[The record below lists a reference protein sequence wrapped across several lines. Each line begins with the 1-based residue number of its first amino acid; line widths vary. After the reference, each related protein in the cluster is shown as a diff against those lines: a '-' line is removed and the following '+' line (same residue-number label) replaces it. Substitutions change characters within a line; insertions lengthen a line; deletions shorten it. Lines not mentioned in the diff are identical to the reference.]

1 MMKYG
6 KSISV
11 EELFEP
17 VLCALRC
24 RWRLKQAL
32 LLLSLQTGQVAYW
45 QNGEHSWQEQLDEE
59 CLTNKQRLADTLRE
73 MLLKREV
80 EEGAMVLLLP
90 AAAMMHSEQMVL
102 PSMRRRELQAVL
114 KWEIQQSV
122 PWPEED
128 YTYSFEATEFS
139 EAGEQQYQVTFT
151 ALQDTSRAELEHL
164 CSSLLLKLQGICD
177 SDVNADVLGNHKER
191 PEVKEAIEKGSGK
204 SIRTSNTLS
213 HASYYYAIR
222 LSNGNILRLAK
233 ESQSFFSFL
242 IRVSPFIGGIAIL
255 LFVVS
260 IFLSRL
266 FAKSIVKPIEMLAK
280 NMDREELA
288 TGYKEL
294 TPFLNTIQKQHRDI
308 VKNSNMRQEFTAN
321 VSHELKTPLTSISG
335 YSELIAGGM
344 AKGEDVVR
352 FAGEIQ
358 KNSSRLLTLINDIL
372 QLSELDTR
380 NFNDDFAWVNF
391 ADTVRNC
398 GDLLALTAEKRKVML
413 HLETVPEVVM
423 IHGVAK
429 MLEELAYN
437 LIDNGIRYNKEDGQ
451 VVVCLRET
459 ESTVIFCV
467 KDTGIGISKEN
478 QERIFERF
486 YRVDKGRSRET
497 GGTGLGLAIVKHI
510 VAVHHA
516 DIEVTSEEDKGTE
529 ITVTFHKEN
538 E

>member
-1 MMKYG
+1 MK
-6 KSISV
+6 KRMQLNFMAIAMISMI
-11 EELFEP
+11 
-17 VLCALRC
+17 A
-24 RWRLKQAL
+24 
-32 LLLSLQTGQVAYW
+32 
-45 QNGEHSWQEQLDEE
+45 
-59 CLTNKQRLADTLRE
+59 
-73 MLLKREV
+73 
-80 EEGAMVLLLP
+80 VLLLTTVVFYNLFQNEVIENLHTC
-90 AAAMMHSEQMVL
+90 ADMLGEDLANYKDTDRIISQKKVDNIRVTLIDKDGVVL
-102 PSMRRRELQAVL
+102 A
-114 KWEIQQSV
+114 
-122 PWPEED
+122 
-128 YTYSFEATEFS
+128 
-139 EAGEQQYQVTFT
+139 
-151 ALQDTSRAELEHL
+151 
-164 CSSLLLKLQGICD
+164 D

-380 NFNDDFAWVNF
+380 NFNDDFTWVDF

-398 GDLLALTAEKRKVML
+398 VDLLALAAKKRNVTL

-459 ESTVIFCV
+459 KSTVIFCV

-516 DIEVTSEEDKGTE
+516 EIEVTSEEDKGTE

>member
-1 MMKYG
+1 MK
-6 KSISV
+6 KRMQLNFMAIAMISMI
-11 EELFEP
+11 
-17 VLCALRC
+17 A
-24 RWRLKQAL
+24 
-32 LLLSLQTGQVAYW
+32 
-45 QNGEHSWQEQLDEE
+45 
-59 CLTNKQRLADTLRE
+59 
-73 MLLKREV
+73 
-80 EEGAMVLLLP
+80 VLLLTTVVFYNLFQNEVIENLHTC
-90 AAAMMHSEQMVL
+90 ADMLGEDLVNYKDTNRIISQKKVDNIRVTLIDKDGVVL
-102 PSMRRRELQAVL
+102 A
-114 KWEIQQSV
+114 
-122 PWPEED
+122 
-128 YTYSFEATEFS
+128 
-139 EAGEQQYQVTFT
+139 
-151 ALQDTSRAELEHL
+151 
-164 CSSLLLKLQGICD
+164 D

-266 FAKSIVKPIEMLAK
+266 FA
-280 NMDREELA
+280 
-288 TGYKEL
+288 
-294 TPFLNTIQKQHRDI
+294 
-308 VKNSNMRQEFTAN
+308 MRQEFTAN

-344 AKGEDVVR
+344 AKGEDAVR

-398 GDLLALTAEKRKVML
+398 GDLLALAAKKRNVTL

-423 IHGVAK
+423 IHGVTK
-429 MLEELAYN
+429 MLEELVYN
-437 LIDNGIRYNKEDGQ
+437 LIDNGIRYNKEGGQ
-451 VVVCLRET
+451 VVVCLAET
-459 ESTVIFCV
+459 ENTVIFCV

>member
-1 MMKYG
+1 MK
-6 KSISV
+6 KRMQLNFMAIAMISMI
-11 EELFEP
+11 
-17 VLCALRC
+17 A
-24 RWRLKQAL
+24 
-32 LLLSLQTGQVAYW
+32 
-45 QNGEHSWQEQLDEE
+45 
-59 CLTNKQRLADTLRE
+59 
-73 MLLKREV
+73 
-80 EEGAMVLLLP
+80 VLLLTTVVFYNLFQNEVIENLHTC
-90 AAAMMHSEQMVL
+90 ADMLGEDLVNYKDTNRIISQKKVDNIRVTLIDKDGVVL
-102 PSMRRRELQAVL
+102 A
-114 KWEIQQSV
+114 
-122 PWPEED
+122 D
-128 YTYSFEATEFS
+128 
-139 EAGEQQYQVTFT
+139 
-151 ALQDTSRAELEHL
+151 
-164 CSSLLLKLQGICD
+164 
-177 SDVNADVLGNHKER
+177 ADVLGNHKER

-233 ESQSFFSFL
+233 ESQSFISFL

-344 AKGEDVVR
+344 AKGEDAVR

-380 NFNDDFAWVNF
+380 NFNDDFAWVDF

-398 GDLLALTAEKRKVML
+398 GDLLALAAKKRNVTL

-423 IHGVAK
+423 IHGVTK
-429 MLEELAYN
+429 MLEELVYN
-437 LIDNGIRYNKEDGQ
+437 LIDNGIRYNKEGGQ
-451 VVVCLRET
+451 VVVCLAET
-459 ESTVIFCV
+459 ENTVIFCV

>member
-1 MMKYG
+1 MK
-6 KSISV
+6 KRMQLNFMAIAMISMI
-11 EELFEP
+11 
-17 VLCALRC
+17 A
-24 RWRLKQAL
+24 
-32 LLLSLQTGQVAYW
+32 
-45 QNGEHSWQEQLDEE
+45 
-59 CLTNKQRLADTLRE
+59 
-73 MLLKREV
+73 
-80 EEGAMVLLLP
+80 VLLLTTVVFYNLFQNEVIENLHTC
-90 AAAMMHSEQMVL
+90 ADMLGEDLVNYKDTNRIISQKKVDNIRVTLIDKDGVVL
-102 PSMRRRELQAVL
+102 A
-114 KWEIQQSV
+114 
-122 PWPEED
+122 
-128 YTYSFEATEFS
+128 
-139 EAGEQQYQVTFT
+139 
-151 ALQDTSRAELEHL
+151 
-164 CSSLLLKLQGICD
+164 D

-233 ESQSFFSFL
+233 ESQSFISFL

-255 LFVVS
+255 LFAVS

-308 VKNSNMRQEFTAN
+308 VKSSNMRQEFTAN

-344 AKGEDVVR
+344 AKGEDAVR

-398 GDLLALTAEKRKVML
+398 GDLLALAAKKRNVTL

-423 IHGVAK
+423 IHGVTK
-429 MLEELAYN
+429 MLEELVYN
-437 LIDNGIRYNKEDGQ
+437 LIDNGIRYNKEGGQ
-451 VVVCLRET
+451 VVVCLVET
-459 ESTVIFCV
+459 ENTIIFCV

-486 YRVDKGRSRET
+486 YRVDKSHSREI
-497 GGTGLGLAIVKHI
+497 GGTGLGLAIARS
-510 VAVHHA
+510 AVVMHRGA
-516 DIEVTSEEDKGTE
+516 IKVFSQPSEGTTF
-529 ITVTFHKEN
+529 TVRIPLN
-538 E
+538 YVS

>member
-1 MMKYG
+1 MK
-6 KSISV
+6 KRMQLNFMAIAMISMI
-11 EELFEP
+11 
-17 VLCALRC
+17 A
-24 RWRLKQAL
+24 
-32 LLLSLQTGQVAYW
+32 
-45 QNGEHSWQEQLDEE
+45 
-59 CLTNKQRLADTLRE
+59 
-73 MLLKREV
+73 
-80 EEGAMVLLLP
+80 VLLLTTVVFYNLFQNEVIENLHTC
-90 AAAMMHSEQMVL
+90 ADMLGEDLANYKDTDRIISQKKVDNIRVTLIDKDGVVL
-102 PSMRRRELQAVL
+102 A
-114 KWEIQQSV
+114 
-122 PWPEED
+122 
-128 YTYSFEATEFS
+128 
-139 EAGEQQYQVTFT
+139 
-151 ALQDTSRAELEHL
+151 
-164 CSSLLLKLQGICD
+164 D
-177 SDVNADVLGNHKER
+177 SDVNADVLENHKER

-380 NFNDDFAWVNF
+380 NFNDDFTWVDF

-398 GDLLALTAEKRKVML
+398 VDLLALAAKKRNVTL

-459 ESTVIFCV
+459 KSTVIFCV

-516 DIEVTSEEDKGTE
+516 EIEVTSEEDKGTE

>member
-1 MMKYG
+1 MK
-6 KSISV
+6 KRMQLNFMAIAMISMI
-11 EELFEP
+11 
-17 VLCALRC
+17 A
-24 RWRLKQAL
+24 
-32 LLLSLQTGQVAYW
+32 
-45 QNGEHSWQEQLDEE
+45 
-59 CLTNKQRLADTLRE
+59 
-73 MLLKREV
+73 
-80 EEGAMVLLLP
+80 VLLLTTVVFYNLFQNEVIENLHTC
-90 AAAMMHSEQMVL
+90 ADMLGEDLANYKDTDRIISQKKVDNIRVTLIDKDGVVL
-102 PSMRRRELQAVL
+102 A
-114 KWEIQQSV
+114 
-122 PWPEED
+122 
-128 YTYSFEATEFS
+128 
-139 EAGEQQYQVTFT
+139 
-151 ALQDTSRAELEHL
+151 
-164 CSSLLLKLQGICD
+164 D

-191 PEVKEAIEKGSGK
+191 PEVKEAIEMGSGK

-380 NFNDDFAWVNF
+380 NFNDDFTWVDF

-398 GDLLALTAEKRKVML
+398 VDLLALAAKKRNVTL

-459 ESTVIFCV
+459 KSTVIFCV

-516 DIEVTSEEDKGTE
+516 EIEVTSEEDKGTE

>member
-1 MMKYG
+1 MK
-6 KSISV
+6 KRMQLNFMAIAMISMI
-11 EELFEP
+11 
-17 VLCALRC
+17 A
-24 RWRLKQAL
+24 
-32 LLLSLQTGQVAYW
+32 
-45 QNGEHSWQEQLDEE
+45 
-59 CLTNKQRLADTLRE
+59 
-73 MLLKREV
+73 
-80 EEGAMVLLLP
+80 VLLLTTVVFYNLFQNEDLHTC
-90 AAAMMHSEQMVL
+90 ADMLGEDLVNYKDTDRIISQKKVDNIRVTLIDKDGVVL
-102 PSMRRRELQAVL
+102 A
-114 KWEIQQSV
+114 
-122 PWPEED
+122 
-128 YTYSFEATEFS
+128 
-139 EAGEQQYQVTFT
+139 
-151 ALQDTSRAELEHL
+151 
-164 CSSLLLKLQGICD
+164 D

-233 ESQSFFSFL
+233 ESQSFISFL
-242 IRVSPFIGGIAIL
+242 MRVSPFIGGIAIL

-308 VKNSNMRQEFTAN
+308 VKSSNMRQEFTAN

-344 AKGEDVVR
+344 AKGEDAVR

-398 GDLLALTAEKRKVML
+398 GDLLALAAKKRNVTL

-423 IHGVAK
+423 IHGVTK
-429 MLEELAYN
+429 MLEELVYN
-437 LIDNGIRYNKEDGQ
+437 LIDNGIRYNKEGGQ
-451 VVVCLRET
+451 VVVCLAET
-459 ESTVIFCV
+459 ENTIIFCV

>member
-1 MMKYG
+1 MK
-6 KSISV
+6 KRMQLNFMAIAMISMI
-11 EELFEP
+11 
-17 VLCALRC
+17 A
-24 RWRLKQAL
+24 
-32 LLLSLQTGQVAYW
+32 
-45 QNGEHSWQEQLDEE
+45 
-59 CLTNKQRLADTLRE
+59 
-73 MLLKREV
+73 
-80 EEGAMVLLLP
+80 VLLLTTVVFYNLFQNEVIENLHTC
-90 AAAMMHSEQMVL
+90 ADMLGEDLVNYKDTNRIISQKKVDNIRVTLIDKDGVVL
-102 PSMRRRELQAVL
+102 A
-114 KWEIQQSV
+114 
-122 PWPEED
+122 
-128 YTYSFEATEFS
+128 
-139 EAGEQQYQVTFT
+139 
-151 ALQDTSRAELEHL
+151 
-164 CSSLLLKLQGICD
+164 D

-266 FAKSIVKPIEMLAK
+266 FAKSIVKPIAK

-344 AKGEDVVR
+344 AKGEDAVR

-398 GDLLALTAEKRKVML
+398 GDLLALAAKKRNVTL

-423 IHGVAK
+423 IHGVTK
-429 MLEELAYN
+429 MLEELVYN
-437 LIDNGIRYNKEDGQ
+437 LIDNGIRYNKEGGQ
-451 VVVCLRET
+451 VVVCLAET
-459 ESTVIFCV
+459 ENTIIFCV

>member
-1 MMKYG
+1 MK
-6 KSISV
+6 KRMQLNFMAIAMISMI
-11 EELFEP
+11 
-17 VLCALRC
+17 A
-24 RWRLKQAL
+24 
-32 LLLSLQTGQVAYW
+32 
-45 QNGEHSWQEQLDEE
+45 
-59 CLTNKQRLADTLRE
+59 
-73 MLLKREV
+73 
-80 EEGAMVLLLP
+80 VLLLTTVVFYNLFQNEVIENLHTC
-90 AAAMMHSEQMVL
+90 ADMLGEDLVNYKDTDRIISQKKVDNIRVTLIDKDGVVL
-102 PSMRRRELQAVL
+102 A
-114 KWEIQQSV
+114 
-122 PWPEED
+122 
-128 YTYSFEATEFS
+128 
-139 EAGEQQYQVTFT
+139 
-151 ALQDTSRAELEHL
+151 
-164 CSSLLLKLQGICD
+164 D

-266 FAKSIVKPIEMLAK
+266 FAKSIVKPIEMLAESARK
-280 NMDREELA
+280 
-288 TGYKEL
+288 
-294 TPFLNTIQKQHRDI
+294 
-308 VKNSNMRQEFTAN
+308 EFTAN